1 MLTLDKI
8 YHAAFVLKDVARK
21 TDLIEAPKLSKD
33 CQLYLKTENLQ
44 ATGSF
49 KVRGAYYKISQL
61 SEEESAKGV
70 IACSAGNHAQGVALA
85 ATRRGIK
92 SIVCMPDGAPIM
104 KVENTKNLGAE
115 VCLVPGTYDDAHD
128 KAVELQE
135 ETGMTFIHPYD
146 DEQVIAGQGT
156 IGLEILDQLPDGAC
170 SRKLAE
176 FMTDCLDDNGFF
188 TIPTEEVAQKNGVS
202 EAEVS
207 WTLKVLQ
214 ELEPYG
220 IFAPDLKHSLLKQLE
235 MQGLNNAPVSQ
246 VVKEH
251 LQDVADGKI
260 SVISRALKLSTAEVR
275 KCIDQIAKLNPRPLG
290 EFGGKRN
297 DYVVPDIIFR
307 KDDGKWEI
315 ELNDGWVED
324 YHINDYYL
332 KMMKESTDAQLGAY
346 FQKKLERIRFVM
358 NSIAQRR
365 RTILQISE
373 QILNVQ
379 EHFLDGTGFL
389 KPMTMTDV
397 AESLGIHT
405 STVSRA
411 IKGKYIQYPCGTIL
425 MKHLFTASVSATEG
439 SDAVGTMQIKEL
451 MKELIRNEDK
461 NKPYSD
467 QKLSSLLKERG
478 IEISRR
484 AVAKYREEIGIRGSF
499 DRKAF

>member
-1 MLTLDKI
+1 MLE
-8 YHAAFVLKDVARK
+8 LKDF
-21 TDLIEAPKLSKD
+21 EAAADRLKNVIHNIPLSTSATFSAMTGAEV
-33 CQLYLKTENLQ
+33 YLKYENQ
-44 ATGSF
+44 QKTGSF

-188 TIPTEEVAQKNGVS
+188 TIPIEEVAQKTGVP

-235 MQGLNNAPVSQ
+235 MQGLKNAPVSQ

-260 SVISRALKLSTAEVR
+260 SAISRALKLSTAEVR

-332 KMMKESTDAQLGAY
+332 KMMIC
-346 FQKKLERIRFVM
+346 FR
-358 NSIAQRR
+358 
-365 RTILQISE
+365 
-373 QILNVQ
+373 
-379 EHFLDGTGFL
+379 L
-389 KPMTMTDV
+389 KPCR
-397 AESLGIHT
+397 ESM
-405 STVSRA
+405 
-411 IKGKYIQYPCGTIL
+411 YI
-425 MKHLFTASVSATEG
+425 
-439 SDAVGTMQIKEL
+439 
-451 MKELIRNEDK
+451 R
-461 NKPYSD
+461 
-467 QKLSSLLKERG
+467 
-478 IEISRR
+478 
-484 AVAKYREEIGIRGSF
+484 
-499 DRKAF
+499 

>member
-1 MLTLDKI
+1 MELNYGMSLEQK
-8 YHAAFVLKDVARK
+8 
-21 TDLIEAPKLSKD
+21 
-33 CQLYLKTENLQ
+33 Q
-44 ATGSF
+44 
-49 KVRGAYYKISQL
+49 QL
-61 SEEESAKGV
+61 SQNQIQSLEVLAMDSVELSEFLQDEYLENPLLDYSEEHAMPGGREDIGQTYEQPPVLEQNYDDTAEEED
-70 IACSAGNHAQGVALA
+70 
-85 ATRRGIK
+85 RRRKDIPMPETESIK
-92 SIVCMPDGAPIM
+92 NYI
-104 KVENTKNLGAE
+104 
-115 VCLVPGTYDDAHD
+115 
-128 KAVELQE
+128 
-135 ETGMTFIHPYD
+135 
-146 DEQVIAGQGT
+146 
-156 IGLEILDQLPDGAC
+156 LEQLPDGAC

-188 TIPTEEVAQKNGVS
+188 TIPAEEVAQKTGVP

-207 WTLKVLQ
+207 WTLK
-214 ELEPYG
+214 
-220 IFAPDLKHSLLKQLE
+220 E
-235 MQGLNNAPVSQ
+235 MQGLKNDPVSQ

-260 SVISRALKLSTAEVR
+260 SAISRALKLSTAEVR

-332 KMMKESTDAQLGAY
+332 KMMKESTDPQLGAY

-411 IKGKYIQYPCGTIL
+411 IKGKYIQYPCGTVL
-425 MKHLFTASVSATEG
+425 MKHLFTASVSAAEG

-484 AVAKYREEIGIRGSF
+484 AVAKYREELGIRGSF
-499 DRKAF
+499 DRKIF